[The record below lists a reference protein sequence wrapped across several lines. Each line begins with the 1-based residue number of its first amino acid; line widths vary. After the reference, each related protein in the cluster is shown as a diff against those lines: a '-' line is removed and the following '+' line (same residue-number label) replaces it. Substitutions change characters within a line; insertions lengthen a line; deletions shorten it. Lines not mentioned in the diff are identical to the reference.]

1 VLVCCDDYMAR
12 AHLDQACLLATW
24 RAGFSDYKC
33 SRLSAS
39 LKDRCS
45 LLEFC
50 PSSKRAGPSA
60 AHRDALVCWGM
71 TRPLI
76 SILTPVLNRIDLL
89 GGALDSVRRA
99 RGVPSEHLVI
109 DGGSTDGT
117 LSLLRSRPGIR
128 LIEAPGTGI
137 YDALNLGLRAAG
149 GDIICQLNSDDL
161 LPAGALEA
169 VAEADAGAGR
179 GADAVR
185 GRAIFFADDAAQ
197 NASAATLSAEFPV
210 PLRPRDVALGAPAI
224 NALFV
229 RRRLYDRVGYFDPRF
244 RLAADREW
252 LLRAFAAGM
261 RVHEICADV
270 YCFRLHTGSLTIN
283 PGRSGSLAI
292 RLEHLEISRR
302 VFGSLDAPATLRR
315 LCRRWFAKEA
325 ALLLYLA
332 AIGRY
337 EAGISRA
344 LRDTLA
350 VSPQWP
356 VDLPRELLAFA
367 GRRLRRWMRLCPWRL
382 ESTSR

>member
-1 VLVCCDDYMAR
+1 
-12 AHLDQACLLATW
+12 
-24 RAGFSDYKC
+24 
-33 SRLSAS
+33 
-39 LKDRCS
+39 
-45 LLEFC
+45 
-50 PSSKRAGPSA
+50 
-60 AHRDALVCWGM
+60 M

-117 LSLLRSRPGIR
+117 LSLLRSRPDIR
-128 LIEAPGTGI
+128 LIEAPGAGI
-137 YDALNLGLRAAG
+137 YDAVNLGLRAVSG
-149 GDIICQLNSDDL
+149 NIICQLNSDDL

-169 VAEADAGAGR
+169 VAEADAAAGR

-185 GRAIFFADDAAQ
+185 GRALFFADDPAL
-197 NASAATLSAEFPV
+197 NARAATLTAESPV
-210 PLRPRDVALGAPAI
+210 LLRPRDVALGAPAI

-229 RRRLYDRVGYFDPRF
+229 RRRLYDRVGYFDSRF

-270 YCFRLHTGSLTIN
+270 YCFRVHTGSLTID
-283 PGRSGSLAI
+283 PSTSESVAI
-292 RLEHLEISRR
+292 RLEHIEISRR
-302 VFGSLDAPATLRR
+302 VFGSPDAPATLRR
-315 LCRRWFAKEA
+315 LCRRWYAKEA

-332 AIGRY
+332 AVGRY
-337 EAGISRA
+337 EAGVSRV
-344 LRDTLA
+344 LRNTLA

-356 VDLPRELLAFA
+356 ADLPRELLAFA
-367 GRRLRRWMRLCPWRL
+367 GRRLKRWMRLYPWRL

>member
-1 VLVCCDDYMAR
+1 MEQVVHFVSVKRGSTEGSLCWCVATITWQER
-12 AHLDQACLLATW
+12 IWIRHACLLLGA
-24 RAGFSDYKC
+24 RGFSDYKC

-137 YDALNLGLRAAG
+137 YDALNLGLRAAC

-185 GRAIFFADDAAQ
+185 GRAVFFADDAAQ

-261 RVHEICADV
+261 RVHEICAVGIPGYPTRAPRDLSPRI
-270 YCFRLHTGSLTIN
+270 RLARRAGHAAAALSTLVCE
-283 PGRSGSLAI
+283 RSGP
-292 RLEHLEISRR
+292 
-302 VFGSLDAPATLRR
+302 APLP
-315 LCRRWFAKEA
+315 CR
-325 ALLLYLA
+325 
-332 AIGRY
+332 GRP
-337 EAGISRA
+337 I
-344 LRDTLA
+344 
-350 VSPQWP
+350 
-356 VDLPRELLAFA
+356 
-367 GRRLRRWMRLCPWRL
+367 
-382 ESTSR
+382 